1 MIPIAILR
9 FHSILQDIV
18 AKGQGAM
25 AKLVSIPSSH
35 YRSCICYMYQDMPGP
50 LVSLSFSMTLLAF
63 HRQEGEVTGSMAKT
77 ETKQERE
84 REREDSSMQKYAIF
98 FLWAFSL
105 PSLDVYVLLNQK
117 RSARGWSQL
126 LSKTPTGKKGGKKQK
141 PLQSSDFLCTWGSEI
156 CLAKPDLSDR
166 IVHGEPE
173 SCYDWPSHIASLCQ
187 WNYSKFTVVIA
198 GR

>member
-35 YRSCICYMYQDMPGP
+35 YRSCICYMYQDMPEP

-63 HRQEGEVTGSMAKT
+63 HRQEGKVTGSMAKT
-77 ETKQERE
+77 ETKQE

-105 PSLDVYVLLNQK
+105 PSLDGCASQSKEISPGMVTTSLQNTHREKGGKNKNLFSPLIFCALGVPRFVLLN
-117 RSARGWSQL
+117 L
-126 LSKTPTGKKGGKKQK
+126 
-141 PLQSSDFLCTWGSEI
+141 I
-156 CLAKPDLSDR
+156 CQ
-166 IVHGEPE
+166 IE
-173 SCYDWPSHIASLCQ
+173 SYMVSL
-187 WNYSKFTVVIA
+187 NLVTTDHPI
-198 GR
+198 

>member
-105 PSLDVYVLLNQK
+105 PSLDGC
-117 RSARGWSQL
+117 ASQ
-126 LSKTPTGKKGGKKQK
+126 SKEISPGMVTTSLQNTHREKGGEKTKT
-141 PLQSSDFLCTWGSEI
+141 SSVLWFSVHLGFR
-156 CLAKPDLSDR
+156 DLS
-166 IVHGEPE
+166 
-173 SCYDWPSHIASLCQ
+173 C
-187 WNYSKFTVVIA
+187 
-198 GR
+198 